1 MKCNGKSLE
10 MKAYSKLLKKYLLWT
25 ELKKNPTPLKYP
37 KKGKFLWK
45 QMMFKHKGAGSIFHW
60 N

>member
-25 ELKKNPTPLKYP
+25 ELKKNPNT
-37 KKGKFLWK
+37 
-45 QMMFKHKGAGSIFHW
+45 FKVSKERQISVET
-60 N
+60 